1 MRQWSQH
8 TNRTVSSL
16 SANIMQKKNFE
27 KGLAAIEVVPDMHKD
42 FLPSM
47 QGSWSITSKVLL

>member
-8 TNRTVSSL
+8 TNLTVSSL
-16 SANIMQKKNFE
+16 LANIMQKNFE
-27 KGLAAIEVVPDMHKD
+27 KELVTIEVVPHMHKD

-47 QGSWSITSKVLL
+47 QGSWSITSEVLL